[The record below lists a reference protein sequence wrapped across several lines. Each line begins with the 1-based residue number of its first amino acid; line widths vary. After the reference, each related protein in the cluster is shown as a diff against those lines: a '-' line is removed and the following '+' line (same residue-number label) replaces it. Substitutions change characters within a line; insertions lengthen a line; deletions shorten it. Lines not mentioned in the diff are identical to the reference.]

1 MVGGLFYVVGKS
13 SRRSLPAQGKVS
25 ESLAWT
31 ADNKAVV
38 VRATAA
44 QWYERREPLCKIVNY
59 TLFSL

>member
-1 MVGGLFYVVGKS
+1 MVGKS

-31 ADNKAVV
+31 ADKKAVV